1 RVDEARTAVE
11 PDVVLGVTDLRGA
24 GRDNQILVAD
34 GRGNIAWGQAVGVH
48 GVRIEVDHNLP
59 LLAAPRV
66 RHPRSLNRSQLLDDE
81 VLTVIEDLLF
91 GERVA
96 ADGDLYDR
104 HAGGAVPDNVGGRD
118 ARRHEF
124 QERLAGGGH
133 LGLGLRDPGPRTK
146 IDADYANPVERLALD
161 VLDVVDRSC
170 QNTLVEVDD
179 PRFDLI
185 RGHAGV
191 LPNHAHDR
199 DVDLRKD
206 IRRHA
211 VNAHGSQHSDQQGH
225 DHERVGSTKREP

>member
-1 RVDEARTAVE
+1 PVGHLGNVPNVNRDPVDRLHRDGIKRVDEARTAVE

-104 HAGGAVPDNVGGRD
+104 HAGG
-118 ARRHEF
+118 
-124 QERLAGGGH
+124 
-133 LGLGLRDPGPRTK
+133 
-146 IDADYANPVERLALD
+146 
-161 VLDVVDRSC
+161 
-170 QNTLVEVDD
+170 
-179 PRFDLI
+179 
-185 RGHAGV
+185 
-191 LPNHAHDR
+191 
-199 DVDLRKD
+199 
-206 IRRHA
+206 
-211 VNAHGSQHSDQQGH
+211 
-225 DHERVGSTKREP
+225 